1 MGLRKADAIPAI
13 VICVSA
19 VFEAW
24 GAAGRELLRYDRA
37 AIAAGEAWRL
47 LSGHFVH
54 LGVPHLL
61 MNAAGLGLVWF
72 LYGREFGAVRWIWI
86 VILTVAGISSGF
98 WVLDPQLNWYVG
110 LSGLLHGL
118 LAAGIVG
125 ALLRQRR
132 DAALLAI
139 LVTAKL
145 AWEQIVG
152 PLPGSEG
159 TAGGTVIVNAH
170 LYGTLSGAVAGA
182 IMSRLENKKEKRSQ

>member
-72 LYGREFGAVRWIWI
+72 LFGREFGAVRWIWI

-132 DAALLAI
+132 DAALLAV